1 VGRALP
7 VIPYVPGDSPPN
19 PTIRHGQHGA
29 GGHTGQV
36 SDAQLTIHLTSRAK
50 RNAIVEERDGV
61 LRVSVAAAPVEGQ
74 ANAAL
79 CKLIAKRA
87 GIARGNVRVIR
98 GVRSREKVVYVEGL
112 ALAELRRAL
121 GLPAMP
127 ASSSAAPTLREPTR
141 ADWPLLLELNRA
153 SERELSP
160 LDEQRLE
167 WILSLAYSAVVVE
180 RERGIAGFA
189 LAIPPDTEYDSEN
202 YRWFAARFERFLYL
216 DRIVVAESQRRHGD
230 GTRLYDAMETAAV
243 PFERM
248 VCEVNVLPPNPASLA
263 FHVGRGYAE
272 IDRLEHGSEKVVALL
287 GKELRP
293 GGRRAAMSARANG

>member
-1 VGRALP
+1 MP
-7 VIPYVPGDSPPN
+7 
-19 PTIRHGQHGA
+19 
-29 GGHTGQV
+29 
-36 SDAQLTIHLTSRAK
+36 DAQLTIHLTSRAK

-61 LRVSVAAAPVEGQ
+61 LRVSVAAAPVDGQ

-87 GIARGNVRVIR
+87 GVARGNVRVI
-98 GVRSREKVVYVEGL
+98 GGARSREKVVHVEGL
-112 ALAELRRAL
+112 ASIELRRAL

-127 ASSSAAPTLREPTR
+127 ASSSAARRLREPTR
-141 ADWPLLLELNRA
+141 ADWPRMLELNLA

-160 LDEQRLE
+160 LEEQRLE
-167 WILSLAYSAVVVE
+167 WILSLAQSAVVA
-180 RERGIAGFA
+180 ERGGEIAGFA
-189 LAIPPDTEYDSEN
+189 LAIPPGTAYDSEN

-216 DRIVVAESQRRHGD
+216 DRIVVAASQRRHGI

-243 PFERM
+243 GFERM
-248 VCEVNVLPPNPASLA
+248 VCEVNVVPPNPASLA
-263 FHVGRGYAE
+263 FHVARGYAE

-293 GGRRAAMSARANG
+293 GAWRAEMSAQAKG